1 MKIYSNKH
9 HHPSP
14 LFFFG
19 VEGKIPY
26 FTKLTSMKLNKYYL
40 LTSCLAVGSFTHA
53 QVPVK
58 GMVTDE
64 HKEALAYTTVRLLRS
79 DSTFVQGTVT
89 DSIGCYRLEN
99 VQKGNYLLS
108 FSSIGY
114 EAKVYPFAVGDTE
127 KVLPVVYLKENS
139 VLLGEVEVKGSSF
152 IRQKDRVLIIP
163 DKQQVKHAFTGYD
176 LLSNLMIPGIDV
188 DRKKGV
194 VATMGGT
201 VTLYI
206 DGRKVDYREVQSLR
220 PRDIEKVEYFDVPT
234 GKYAG
239 DVASINYIT
248 RKWKSGGYVS
258 LDANQTIGYL
268 QGDYNAVSK
277 VSHGNTSYTLF
288 AGHTMYDYNEDDNRS
303 TESFV
308 LADRSFTRDEITE
321 ADKRKKNQQ
330 YAQFNVLNQTG
341 KRTLSAKMSFVHS
354 GMPDNGRK
362 GMLDYSDYYE
372 DVCSSS
378 STDQKSLAPSLELYG
393 SFRLKDNQR
402 LECSLPV
409 SYTQNTYDRSYQEN
423 EYASMTNVDEKLYM
437 LKPSLNYSL
446 SMPHQNTLT
455 VQLMHS
461 HRITSATYAGDNP
474 SWQHLWSGES
484 LLFASY
490 NQRFGKLS
498 MNGRIGM
505 SALQYRLH
513 GHEKTHYISPRGDLS
528 FFYQFSDRQQFGIG
542 AAVGNAYPEINTIN
556 TAEQNIDQIH
566 VKRGN
571 PYLDKI
577 KMYMASGSYSLQVGR
592 FNLFGIFMYSSE
604 INTVLPAFSVEGN
617 KLVESYRSDGDYHLL
632 QGGLDLSWKATDA
645 LRLKLG
651 GRWQYSKITG
661 QDSQDQ
667 NNVYGRLTVN
677 YYWKDFSLNVYGKTQ
692 TRLLSGDGVYEWQDG
707 NYGASVSWYHGGWA
721 LEAGTNNPFYTH
733 ARTRSFLRSDV
744 YRYDREVYSRLN
756 QPTGY
761 VKVAYT
767 FDFGKKT
774 SKDYRNVNTTID
786 SAILK
791 AE

>member
-1 MKIYSNKH
+1 MK
-9 HHPSP
+9 
-14 LFFFG
+14 
-19 VEGKIPY
+19 
-26 FTKLTSMKLNKYYL
+26 KYYL
-40 LTSCLAVGSFTHA
+40 LTVCLAVGSFAQA
-53 QVPVK
+53 QVIVK
-58 GMVTDE
+58 GTVTDE
-64 HKEALAYTTVRLLRS
+64 HKKALSYTTVRLLRP
-79 DSTFVQGTVT
+79 DSTFVQGTTT

-99 VQKGNYLLS
+99 VMKGTYLLS
-108 FSSIGY
+108 LSSIGY
-114 EAKVYPFAVGDTE
+114 ESKIYSFAVESTE
-127 KVLPVVYLKENS
+127 KVLPTLCLKESN
-139 VLLGEVEVKGSSF
+139 VELGEVEVKGSSF

-194 VATMGGT
+194 VATMGGA

-206 DGRKVDYREVQSLR
+206 DGRKADFREVQSLR

-234 GKYAG
+234 GKYSG

-248 RKWKSGGYVS
+248 KKRESGGYVS
-258 LDANQTIGYL
+258 VDANQTIGYL

-277 VSHGNTSYTLF
+277 ISHGNTSYTLF
-288 AGHTMYDYNEDDNRS
+288 AGHTMYNYNENNNRS
-303 TESFV
+303 MESFV
-308 LADRSFTRDEITE
+308 LADRSFTRNETIET
-321 ADKRKKNQQ
+321 DKRKKNQQ
-330 YAQFNVLNQTG
+330 YAQFNVLNQTS
-341 KRTLSAKMSFVHS
+341 KRTLSGKMSFIHS
-354 GMPDNGRK
+354 GMPDNRRS
-362 GMLDYSDYYE
+362 GMLYYSDYYD
-372 DVCSSS
+372 DVSSS
-378 STDQKSLAPSLELYG
+378 STTDQNSLSTSMELYG
-393 SFRLKDNQR
+393 SFKLKDNQR
-402 LECSLPV
+402 LECSLPM
-409 SYTQNTYDRSYQEN
+409 SYTQNGYDRFYQEN
-423 EYASMTNVDEKLYM
+423 EYVSQTNVDEKLYT
-437 LKPSLNYSL
+437 LGPSLNYSL
-446 SMPHQNTLT
+446 SLPHQNSFTA
-455 VQLMHS
+455 QLKHF
-461 HRITSATYAGDNP
+461 HRITSATYIGDNP
-474 SWQHLWSGES
+474 SSQHLWSGET

-513 GHEKTHYISPRGDLS
+513 GHEKTDYISPRGDLS
-528 FFYQFSDRQQFGIG
+528 FFYQFSNRQQFGIG
-542 AAVGNAYPEINTIN
+542 AAIGNAYPEINTIN
-556 TAEQNIDQIH
+556 TAVQNIDQIH

-577 KMYMASGSYSLQVGR
+577 KMYMASSSYSLQIGR

-604 INTVLPAFSVEGN
+604 INAVLPAFSVEDN
-617 KLVESYRSDGDYHLL
+617 KLVESYRSDGNYHLL
-632 QGGLDLSWKATDA
+632 QGGLDLSCKATDA
-645 LRLKLG
+645 LQIKLG

-661 QDSQDQ
+661 LNQQDQ
-667 NNVYGRLTVN
+667 NNVYGRMTVN

-692 TRLLSGDGVYEWQDG
+692 TRLLNADGVYEWQDG
-707 NYGASVSWYHGGWA
+707 NYGASLSWYHRGWA

-733 ARTRSFLRSDV
+733 AKTKSFLRSDV
-744 YRYDREVYSRLN
+744 YQYDCEVYSRLN

-774 SKDYRNVNTTID
+774 SKDYRKVNTTIE

>member
-1 MKIYSNKH
+1 MEILK
-9 HHPSP
+9 
-14 LFFFG
+14 FCF
-19 VEGKIPY
+19 
-26 FTKLTSMKLNKYYL
+26 LTG
-40 LTSCLAVGSFTHA
+40 CLSVSSFINA
-53 QVPVK
+53 QVAVK
-58 GMVTDE
+58 GRIADE
-64 HKEALAYTTVRLLRS
+64 SDKGLAYATVRLLCQ
-79 DSTFVQGTVT
+79 DSTFVQGVVT
-89 DSIGCYRLEN
+89 DSIGLYKLEN

-108 FSSIGY
+108 LSSIGY

-354 GMPDNGRK
+354 GMPDNGRR

-437 LKPSLNYSL
+437 LNPSLNYSL
-446 SMPHQNTLT
+446 YMPHQNTLT

-556 TAEQNIDQIH
+556 TAEQTIDQIH

-645 LRLKLG
+645 LRFKLG
-651 GRWQYSKITG
+651 GRWQ
-661 QDSQDQ
+661 
-667 NNVYGRLTVN
+667 
-677 YYWKDFSLNVYGKTQ
+677 
-692 TRLLSGDGVYEWQDG
+692 
-707 NYGASVSWYHGGWA
+707 
-721 LEAGTNNPFYTH
+721 
-733 ARTRSFLRSDV
+733 
-744 YRYDREVYSRLN
+744 
-756 QPTGY
+756 
-761 VKVAYT
+761 
-767 FDFGKKT
+767 
-774 SKDYRNVNTTID
+774 
-786 SAILK
+786 
-791 AE
+791 

>member
-1 MKIYSNKH
+1 MEILK
-9 HHPSP
+9 
-14 LFFFG
+14 FCF
-19 VEGKIPY
+19 
-26 FTKLTSMKLNKYYL
+26 LTG
-40 LTSCLAVGSFTHA
+40 CLSVSSFINA
-53 QVPVK
+53 QVAVK
-58 GMVTDE
+58 GRIADE
-64 HKEALAYTTVRLLRS
+64 SDKGLAYATVRLLCQ
-79 DSTFVQGTVT
+79 DSTFVQGVVT
-89 DSIGCYRLEN
+89 DSIGLYKLEN

-108 FSSIGY
+108 LSSIGY

-761 VKVAYT
+761 VKIAYT

>member
-1 MKIYSNKH
+1 MEILK
-9 HHPSP
+9 
-14 LFFFG
+14 FCF
-19 VEGKIPY
+19 
-26 FTKLTSMKLNKYYL
+26 LTG
-40 LTSCLAVGSFTHA
+40 CLSVSSFINA
-53 QVPVK
+53 QVAVK
-58 GMVTDE
+58 GRIADE
-64 HKEALAYTTVRLLRS
+64 SDKGLAYATVRLLCQ
-79 DSTFVQGTVT
+79 DSTFVQGGVT
-89 DSIGCYRLEN
+89 DSIGLYKLEN

-108 FSSIGY
+108 LSSIGY

-761 VKVAYT
+761 VKIAYT

>member
-1 MKIYSNKH
+1 MEILK
-9 HHPSP
+9 
-14 LFFFG
+14 FCF
-19 VEGKIPY
+19 
-26 FTKLTSMKLNKYYL
+26 LTG
-40 LTSCLAVGSFTHA
+40 CLSVSSFINA
-53 QVPVK
+53 QVAVK
-58 GMVTDE
+58 GRIADE
-64 HKEALAYTTVRLLRS
+64 SDKGLAYATVRLLCQ
-79 DSTFVQGTVT
+79 DSTFVQGVVT
-89 DSIGCYRLEN
+89 DSIGLYKLEN

-108 FSSIGY
+108 LSSIGY

-194 VATMGGT
+194 VATMGGA

-354 GMPDNGRK
+354 GMPDNGRR

-677 YYWKDFSLNVYGKTQ
+677 YYWKDFLLNVYGKTQ

-761 VKVAYT
+761 VKIAYT

>member
-1 MKIYSNKH
+1 MEILK
-9 HHPSP
+9 
-14 LFFFG
+14 FCF
-19 VEGKIPY
+19 
-26 FTKLTSMKLNKYYL
+26 LTG
-40 LTSCLAVGSFTHA
+40 CLSVSSFINA
-53 QVPVK
+53 QVAVK
-58 GMVTDE
+58 GRIADE
-64 HKEALAYTTVRLLRS
+64 SDKGLAYATVRLLCQ
-79 DSTFVQGTVT
+79 DSTFVQGVVT
-89 DSIGCYRLEN
+89 DSIGLYKLEN

-108 FSSIGY
+108 LSSIGY

-354 GMPDNGRK
+354 GMPDNGRR

-437 LKPSLNYSL
+437 LNPSLNYSL
-446 SMPHQNTLT
+446 YMPHQNTLT

-556 TAEQNIDQIH
+556 TAEQTIDQIH

-604 INTVLPAFSVEGN
+604 SIPFCP
-617 KLVESYRSDGDYHLL
+617 
-632 QGGLDLSWKATDA
+632 LSPWKATSWWNHTGA
-645 LRLKLG
+645 METIICCREVWICRGKLRM
-651 GRWQYSKITG
+651 
-661 QDSQDQ
+661 
-667 NNVYGRLTVN
+667 
-677 YYWKDFSLNVYGKTQ
+677 
-692 TRLLSGDGVYEWQDG
+692 LSGS
-707 NYGASVSWYHGGWA
+707 NWA
-721 LEAGTNNPFYTH
+721 DAGST
-733 ARTRSFLRSDV
+733 AR
-744 YRYDREVYSRLN
+744 
-756 QPTGY
+756 
-761 VKVAYT
+761 
-767 FDFGKKT
+767 
-774 SKDYRNVNTTID
+774 
-786 SAILK
+786 
-791 AE
+791 

>member
-1 MKIYSNKH
+1 MEILK
-9 HHPSP
+9 
-14 LFFFG
+14 FCF
-19 VEGKIPY
+19 
-26 FTKLTSMKLNKYYL
+26 LTG
-40 LTSCLAVGSFTHA
+40 CLSVSSFINA
-53 QVPVK
+53 QVAVK
-58 GMVTDE
+58 GRIADE
-64 HKEALAYTTVRLLRS
+64 SDKGLAYATVRLLCQ
-79 DSTFVQGTVT
+79 DSTFVQGVVT
-89 DSIGCYRLEN
+89 DSIGLYKLEN

-108 FSSIGY
+108 LSSIGY

-677 YYWKDFSLNVYGKTQ
+677 YYWKNFSLNVYGKTQ

>member
-1 MKIYSNKH
+1 MK
-9 HHPSP
+9 
-14 LFFFG
+14 F
-19 VEGKIPY
+19 V
-26 FTKLTSMKLNKYYL
+26 KLYL
-40 LTSCLAVGSFTHA
+40 LTVCLVVSSFSYA

-58 GMVTDE
+58 GTVTDE
-64 HKEALAYTTVRLLRS
+64 YKKGIAYTTVRLLLP
-79 DSTFVQGTVT
+79 DSTFVKGTTT
-89 DSIGCYRLEN
+89 DSIGCYRLED
-99 VQKGNYLLS
+99 VLKGNYLLS
-108 FSSIGY
+108 LSSIGY
-114 EAKVYPFAVGDTE
+114 ETKVYSFAIGNTETE
-127 KVLPVVYLKENS
+127 KVLPALCLKENN
-139 VLLGEVEVKGSSF
+139 VMLGEVEVKGTSF

-176 LLSNLMIPGIDV
+176 LLSNLMIPGIEV
-188 DRKKGV
+188 DRKNGV

-248 RKWKSGGYVS
+248 KKWKSGGYVS

-268 QGDYNAVSK
+268 QGDYNAVAK
-277 VSHGNTSYTLF
+277 VSHGSTSYTLF
-288 AGHTMYDYNEDDNRS
+288 AGHAMYDYDEDDNRS
-303 TESFV
+303 IESFV
-308 LADRSFTRDEITE
+308 LGDRSFTRNETTE
-321 ADKRKKNQQ
+321 VDKRKKNQQ

-354 GMPDNGRK
+354 GMPDNGRR

-372 DVCSSS
+372 DVHSSS
-378 STDQKSLAPSLELYG
+378 STDQKSLVPSLELYG

-402 LECSLPV
+402 LECSLPL
-409 SYTQNTYDRSYQEN
+409 SYTQNTYGRSYQEN
-423 EYASMTNVDEKLYM
+423 EYVSMTNVDEKLYM
-437 LKPSLNYSL
+437 LSPSLNYSL

-455 VQLMHS
+455 VQLKHF
-461 HRITSATYAGDNP
+461 HRITSATYVGDNP
-474 SWQHLWSGES
+474 SWQHLWSGET

-513 GHEKTHYISPRGDLS
+513 GHEKTDYISPRGDLS
-528 FFYQFSDRQQFGIG
+528 FFYQFSNRQQFGIG
-542 AAVGNAYPEINTIN
+542 AALGNAYPEINTIN

-604 INTVLPAFSVEGN
+604 INTVLPAFYLEGD
-617 KLVESYRSDGDYHLL
+617 KLVESYRSDGNYHLL
-632 QGGLDLSWKATDA
+632 KGGLDLSWRATDA
-645 LRLKLG
+645 LRFKLG

-661 QDSQDQ
+661 LNPQDQ
-667 NNVYGRLTVN
+667 NNVYGRLAMN

-692 TRLLSGDGVYEWQDG
+692 TRLLNGAGVYEWQDG
-707 NYGASVSWYHGGWA
+707 NYGASVSWHHGGWA
-721 LEAGTNNPFYTH
+721 LEVGTDNPFYTH
-733 ARTRSFLRSDV
+733 AKTRSFLRSDV

-767 FDFGKKT
+767 FDFGKQT
-774 SKDYRNVNTTID
+774 SKDNRKVNTTID